1 MNKPAAN
8 VQDQFLN
15 YLRKEKVPV
24 VIHLTSGEKLRAVI
38 KGFDNFALIVQ
49 ETGERL
55 VYKHAV
61 ATIVPERPIQHF
73 REIPEIQRTEAKGD
87 GA

>member
-1 MNKPAAN
+1 MNRPAAN

-15 YLRKEKVPV
+15 YLRKEKVPIV
-24 VIHLTSGEKLRAVI
+24 VHLTNGEKIHGIVR
-38 KGFDNFALIVQ
+38 GFDNFSLIVQ

-61 ATIVPERPIQHF
+61 AMIVPEKPVQQF
-73 REIPEIQRTEAKGD
+73 REIHDILRAEPRGD
-87 GA
+87 GG